1 MIQVNNHADLLER
14 LKGSERAFVLLY
26 KSQDSEQSTCAYN
39 SLSDINKTT
48 TEYKIIEVDVSLVKD
63 IHSKYSVTSVPTLLE
78 FNNGEL
84 KNVIK
89 GCHDSNYYKNIFEGN
104 TFVSEQTKSNEKP
117 KKNIVVYSTPSCSWC
132 TTLKKYLKDHNIKF
146 RDIDVSRDTK
156 AAEDMVKRSGQ
167 QGVPQT
173 TINGTV
179 IIGFDKNRID
189 KLLGI
194 QSK

>member
-1 MIQVNNHADLLER
+1 MIQVDNHADLLKH
-14 LKGSERAFVLLY
+14 LKGSERAFVLIY

-39 SLSDINKTT
+39 SLLEIDKASIDHKFMGVN
-48 TEYKIIEVDVSLVKD
+48 VSMVKD
-63 IHSKYSVTSVPTLLE
+63 IHSNYGVTSVPTLLE

-84 KNVIK
+84 KNIIK

-104 TFVSEQTKSNEKP
+104 TFTVEQTKDNKKP
-117 KKNIVVYSTPSCSWC
+117 QKSVTVYSTPSCSWC
-132 TTLKKYLKDHNIKF
+132 TTLKNYLKDHNIKF
-146 RDIDVSRDTK
+146 RDIDVSRDVK

-173 TINGTV
+173 SINGSV